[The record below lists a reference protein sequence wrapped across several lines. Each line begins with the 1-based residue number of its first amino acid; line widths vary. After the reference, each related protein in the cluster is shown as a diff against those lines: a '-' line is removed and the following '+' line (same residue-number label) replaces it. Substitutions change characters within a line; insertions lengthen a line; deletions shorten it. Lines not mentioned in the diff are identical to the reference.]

1 MLTSFIGFSMLRF
14 IIKLVVSYGTSALL
28 VCLGIA
34 VLLSFTHHV
43 IWGVVTLGALL
54 VGYVVEHLT
63 AK

>member
-1 MLTSFIGFSMLRF
+1 MLRF